1 MKVLVAP
8 LGSNPQVL
16 RGAAVLFRLTPS
28 DQDPLVVHAVDK
40 AVSFCTEKALMVA
53 SGNLLQLLLTMAI
66 NRKINK

>member
-1 MKVLVAP
+1 MKVSVAR

-28 DQDPLVVHAVDK
+28 DQDPLVVHSVDK

-53 SGNLLQLLLTMAI
+53 SGNTVAI
-66 NRKINK
+66 DNGHK